1 MSAIAEKIHEE
12 VQRLPENLANQVY
25 DFICFI
31 EARHGIRSLE
41 EDSPHPEWDSF
52 FKHHTRTVTD
62 ATPLPRDDIYA
73 ERLR

>member
-12 VQRLPENLANQVY
+12 VQRLPENLATQVY

-41 EDSPHPEWDSF
+41 EDSQCPEWESF
-52 FKHHTRTVTD
+52 FQRHTRTVTD

-73 ERLR
+73 ECLH

>member
-1 MSAIAEKIHEE
+1 MIAIAEKIHEE

-41 EDSPHPEWDSF
+41 EDSQCPDWDSF
-52 FKHHTRTVTD
+52 FKRHIRTVTD
-62 ATPLPRDDIYA
+62 ATPLLRDDIYA
-73 ERLR
+73 ERLH